1 MHLFFSGVI
10 ICVKQEFVLFCL
22 IVRGKGKKEKGK
34 IQYGQDS
41 PGNPWTSQKFQD
53 PWANLAIDHAKI
65 CCDPERAQDTGL
77 VPTNFN
83 GEPRHSQM
91 MPVVSLNV

>member
-41 PGNPWTSQKFQD
+41 PGNP
-53 PWANLAIDHAKI
+53 
-65 CCDPERAQDTGL
+65 
-77 VPTNFN
+77 
-83 GEPRHSQM
+83 
-91 MPVVSLNV
+91 